1 MNSSSI
7 FKKVFPV
14 LLSVVLIIAIALIV
28 SASTS
33 GSKVYPSLDN
43 PEGTYV
49 EVKDKISGKDYTFK
63 LTRQEMYEELKN
75 GIGLST
81 IVTKANIAIL
91 SIASSS
97 MYKSLSSSFTAS

>member
-1 MNSSSI
+1 MNGSSI

-49 EVKDKISGKDYTFK
+49 EVKDEISGKNYTFK
-63 LTRQEMYEELKN
+63 LTRQEMYNELKN
-75 GIGLST
+75 GIKM
-81 IVTKANIAIL
+81 V
-91 SIASSS
+91 
-97 MYKSLSSSFTAS
+97 SLSMILYLLKISKKKYQKQLMELM